1 MSQDKCTQVLQ
12 CRRQAQEAE
21 TSAHKPHDT
30 EGKLSS
36 LRESHT
42 ILSDTEGRVGE
53 LRKYPLKPLTSKF
66 WPAMQR
72 RTGEQKNQQRFQGQV
87 RGLAAAKD
95 MLRRPLSIVAM
106 EIDMSNTAKA
116 RRPAQIHMEPINNA
130 KRGHCTALQRDEIQL
145 HHRHKLLQA
154 GKHHRTLSQP
164 H

>member
-87 RGLAAAKD
+87 RGLAAVKD

-116 RRPAQIHMEPINNA
+116 RRTAQRHTESIDIP
-130 KRGHCTALQRDEIQL
+130 KPTTVHCTVLQRDKIQL
-145 HHRHKLLQA
+145 HQSEHTNSPNEENIA
-154 GKHHRTLSQP
+154 GH
-164 H
+164 